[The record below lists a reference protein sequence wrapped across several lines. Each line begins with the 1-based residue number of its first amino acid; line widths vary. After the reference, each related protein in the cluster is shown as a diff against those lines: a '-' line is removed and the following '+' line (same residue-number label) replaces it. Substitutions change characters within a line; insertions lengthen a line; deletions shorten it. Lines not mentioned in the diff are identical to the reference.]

1 MTQPAL
7 YFAPYLHISPI
18 SSLKLLYFYI
28 NTTYADITLIMQEKN
43 FFFACSI
50 LNTKWLL
57 KYWNFFD
64 AALMIRK
71 KVAIIQKWI
80 L

>member
-1 MTQPAL
+1 
-7 YFAPYLHISPI
+7 
-18 SSLKLLYFYI
+18 
-28 NTTYADITLIMQEKN
+28 MQEKKN
-43 FFFACSI
+43 FFACSI
-50 LNTKWLL
+50 LKTKWLL